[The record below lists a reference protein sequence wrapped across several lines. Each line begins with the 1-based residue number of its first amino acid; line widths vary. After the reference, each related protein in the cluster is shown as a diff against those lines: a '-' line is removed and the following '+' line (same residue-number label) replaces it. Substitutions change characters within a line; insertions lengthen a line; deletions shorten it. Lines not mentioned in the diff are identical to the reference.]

1 MNKEMNPM
9 NRIPARFARALAIAA
24 TLLALSTATV
34 AAHSQT
40 VNPNGNGD
48 GFTKPIS
55 NAWAQAHCNAQSPS
69 IVADRS
75 NGVVAFNPAGALPCP
90 PVPNPGGQVH
100 GD

>member
-1 MNKEMNPM
+1 M
-9 NRIPARFARALAIAA
+9 NRILVRAARALAIAA
-24 TLLALSTATV
+24 SLVALSTATA

-55 NAWAQAHCNAQSPS
+55 NAWAMAHCQAASPLHIAETS
-69 IVADRS
+69 G
-75 NGVVAFNPAGALPCP
+75 GVVQFNPARPFDNC
-90 PVPNPGGQVH
+90 VPGTRGT